1 MAEFANAL
9 FDICI
14 FLVGIITALLL
25 IWAFVEGIS
34 DRIAQAKCNAQ
45 NNVRRIKDEIKEL
58 RAKLATC
65 EKVHQ
70 AEIEKKNKQIEERDD
85 RIKELEEE
93 VRKLRDG
100 EVPPW
105 EKEQLQNEIARLT
118 IQLDSKTAEA
128 QNWKKAYEHDIGY
141 RTDITTSTR
150 NKRTSFQEKRSYS
163 TESVDMDE
171 IYSAVFLNQF
181 CDASKRV
188 NNVLEP
194 LLFSGIDE
202 EGLCESIK
210 GNAFE
215 RIEAS
220 GFEIEKVYLRCS
232 TEPTEGN
239 VWSKFGTHI
248 PTLMPITG
256 KTPLFIKI
264 RSKQKNG
271 TYKEYYTSLSS
282 CTCESNIRP
291 CKHSVF
297 LAQQIGALYYNQ
309 EKSAHI
315 INAKLNELKKEAA
328 IKKPK

>member
-1 MAEFANAL
+1 MSTDFKFNFTLFVIAAFA
-9 FDICI
+9 F
-14 FLVGIITALLL
+14 
-25 IWAFVEGIS
+25 FVVIS
-34 DRIAQAKCNAQ
+34 SILSKIDDL
-45 NNVRRIKDEIKEL
+45 RRNRYYEYKDNLDKDVEKLKETHK
-58 RAKLATC
+58 R
-65 EKVHQ
+65 E
-70 AEIEKKNKQIEERDD
+70 IEERDN

-93 VRKLRDG
+93 VRKLRNG
-100 EVPPW
+100 EIPPW

-128 QNWKKAYEHDIGY
+128 QNWKKDYEHDIGY
-141 RTDITTSTR
+141 RTDITPSTR

-194 LLFSGIDE
+194 LLFSGIHE

-210 GNAFE
+210 GNALG
-215 RIEAS
+215 RIES
-220 GFEIEKVYLRCS
+220 SEFEIEKVFVRCS
-232 TEPTEGN
+232 SEPTEGN
-239 VWSKFGTHI
+239 VWSKFGTQI
-248 PTLMPITG
+248 PALMPITG

-264 RSKQKNG
+264 KSKQKNG
-271 TYKEYYTSLSS
+271 TYREYYTSLSS
-282 CTCESNIRP
+282 CSCDSKFQP

-309 EKSAHI
+309 EKSACI
-315 INAKLNELKKEAA
+315 LDNKINELKKEAA
-328 IKKPK
+328 ENQARLDEIKQITKKVSKKKAK